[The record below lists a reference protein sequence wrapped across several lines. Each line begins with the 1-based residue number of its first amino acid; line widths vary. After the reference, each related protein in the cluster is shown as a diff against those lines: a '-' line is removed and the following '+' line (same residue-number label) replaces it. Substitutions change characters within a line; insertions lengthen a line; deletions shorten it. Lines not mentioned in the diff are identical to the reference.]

1 VEAFTADPGF
11 DRLYGLEIVE
21 LTDDHAR
28 GRVPVRDDLKQS
40 PGVVHSGVY
49 SALAAGLAS
58 LATGQAVA
66 GEGKVAIPLTN
77 HASIVHPIREGT
89 IEAVAIRRHRGR
101 TTWVWQV
108 EISDERAQLCV
119 LSRVT
124 LAIELAP
131 DHLGAP
137 RPSQ

>member
-1 VEAFTADPGF
+1 MEALTAAPGF

-28 GRVPVRDDLKQS
+28 GRVRVRDDLKQAT
-40 PGVVHSGVY
+40 GVVHSGVY

-66 GEGKVAIPLTN
+66 SEGKVAIPLAN
-77 HASIVHPIREGT
+77 HTSVVHPITDGT

-108 EISDERAQLCV
+108 EISDERAQLCA
-119 LSRVT
+119 LSRLTVSV
-124 LAIELAP
+124 ESGG
-131 DHLGAP
+131 DHRGAP